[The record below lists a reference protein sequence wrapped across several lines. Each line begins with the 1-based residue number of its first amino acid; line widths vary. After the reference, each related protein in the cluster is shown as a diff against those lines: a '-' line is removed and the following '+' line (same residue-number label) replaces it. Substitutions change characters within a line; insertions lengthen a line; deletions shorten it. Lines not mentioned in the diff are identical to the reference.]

1 MPLEEI
7 CKQLHNNSA
16 QLEAWFN
23 RKWQGLKPL
32 PYFSCDI
39 RHATYKLG
47 IVDTNLFPAG
57 FNNLCNAFTKETA
70 QAFNNYFTRHYPA
83 VKNILLFGENHT
95 RNKFYLYNLVKLQS
109 LIESTGRHCRITL
122 PLEHFS
128 EDRIQIPL
136 DEKTNITVERVEAV
150 SGTLKTNSFT
160 ADLVLANNDFSSGL
174 PAFLS
179 ELLIPIIP
187 SPDLGW
193 HKRYKSGHFKILN
206 ELFDD
211 FGKNFGIDPW
221 QLMPYTEIIDNVN
234 EANLSGLAQ
243 KVDEV
248 LKSIQKKYAEY
259 QISET
264 PFVFIK
270 NDSGTYGLGIV
281 TVSSADE
288 VLSLNRKKRS
298 KLFSAKGSNQTSRFL
313 VQEGI
318 PTYDTYS
325 GYPIEP
331 VIYGV
336 GENSVGGF
344 FRLHEGKSAF
354 ESLNAPGMSFSC
366 LCLHKLDEPHESY
379 FLNCKDKQLLVT
391 GSKFMARFA
400 SLAAAIEAQNINA

>member
-7 CKQLHNNSA
+7 HKILHDDGA
-16 QLEAWFN
+16 RLKTWFDQ
-23 RKWQGLKPL
+23 KWQGLKPL

-39 RHATYKLG
+39 RHASYKLG

-70 QAFNNYFTRHYPA
+70 QAFGHYFERYYPGA
-83 VKNILLFGENHT
+83 KNILLVGENHT
-95 RNKFYLYNLVKLQS
+95 RNKFYLYNLVKLQT
-109 LIESTGRHCRITL
+109 LIASTGRDCRITL
-122 PLEHFS
+122 PLENFT
-128 EDRIQIPL
+128 EAKIQIPL
-136 DEKTNITVERVEAV
+136 DEKTNITVERVAAV
-150 SGTLKTNSFT
+150 NGKLGTDDFT
-160 ADLVLANNDFSSGL
+160 ADLVLTNNDFSSGL
-174 PAFLS
+174 PAFLKD
-179 ELLIPIIP
+179 LTIPIIP

-193 HKRYKSGHFKILN
+193 HKRYKSGHFQLLN
-206 ELFDD
+206 GLLAD

-221 QLMPYTEIIDNVN
+221 KLMPYTEIIDGVD

-243 KVDEV
+243 KVDAV
-248 LKSIQKKYAEY
+248 LGAIKKKYEEY
-259 QISET
+259 QISEN

-281 TVSSADE
+281 TVSSGDE
-288 VLSLNRKKRS
+288 VLALNRKKRS
-298 KLFSAKGSNQTSRFL
+298 KLFAAKGTNQTNRFI

-336 GENSVGGF
+336 GTEPVGGF

-400 SLAAAIEAQNINA
+400 SLAAALEAAQND